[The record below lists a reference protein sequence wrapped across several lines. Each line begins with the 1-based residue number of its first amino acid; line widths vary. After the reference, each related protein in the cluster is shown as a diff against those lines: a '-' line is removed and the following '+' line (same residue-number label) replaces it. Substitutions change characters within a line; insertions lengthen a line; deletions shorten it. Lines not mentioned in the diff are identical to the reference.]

1 MYSKIPDAAR
11 SMKLT
16 MRTPAWKKPKADTPI
31 EGHMLADPETSVP
44 TGSTHLFSRKSSP
57 RMNQNDTQPAAP
69 TYRIVSFIEVPWPE
83 TAHERFHAAES
94 ILSRPDCNLSPIGER
109 AWRKYRTAVEGWIQ
123 SWKPRYWAYCF
134 DPGYAEDFFHINPEQ
149 LDCVQ
154 RRCYNIIA
162 EHDRHRVSRTAFIQ
176 DLTKE
181 QNDIMRNVLCLY
193 KSLYYAQYGTAVR
206 AACKQKGEKFE
217 TRPSLTEESSST
229 YRKSSK
235 PRPSISDKSSKAKYP
250 TPIAEVQQLQS
261 SIPLP
266 LHAALTRWK
275 FRK

>member
-1 MYSKIPDAAR
+1 MPKDYRKGSGSIITNLVREFLKVWFAKVAARAAFWSRTPVNYHTCAKTWASIELYHSSFVFIYFELFYMPNFIKPKAQIATMYSKIPDAAR

-31 EGHMLADPETSVP
+31 EGHTLADPETSVP
-44 TGSTHLFSRKSSP
+44 TGSTHPFSRKSSP
-57 RMNQNDTQPAAP
+57 RMSQNDTQPAAP
-69 TYRIVSFIEVPWPE
+69 TYRIVSCIEVPWPE

-162 EHDRHRVSRTAFIQ
+162 EHDRHRVSRMAFIQ
-176 DLTKE
+176 ALTKE
-181 QNDIMRNVLCLY
+181 QTTIMN
-193 KSLYYAQYGTAVR
+193 QYPV
-206 AACKQKGEKFE
+206 
-217 TRPSLTEESSST
+217 P
-229 YRKSSK
+229 
-235 PRPSISDKSSKAKYP
+235 
-250 TPIAEVQQLQS
+250 V
-261 SIPLP
+261 
-266 LHAALTRWK
+266 
-275 FRK
+275 